1 MSTTELKKEFHDLI
15 DRIDDE
21 EQLRS
26 FFELFYNQ
34 VQVFPEPLPPEV
46 VERYERVLN
55 DIRNGT
61 GVFYSNEQIQAE
73 AKEWLKRKS
82 A

>member
-1 MSTTELKKEFHDLI
+1 MFTADLKKEFVDLI

-26 FFELFYNQ
+26 FFDLISNQ
-34 VQVFPEPLPPEV
+34 VQVLSESPPPEA

-55 DIRNGT
+55 EIRTGT
-61 GVFYSNEQIQAE
+61 RVFYSNEQVQAE